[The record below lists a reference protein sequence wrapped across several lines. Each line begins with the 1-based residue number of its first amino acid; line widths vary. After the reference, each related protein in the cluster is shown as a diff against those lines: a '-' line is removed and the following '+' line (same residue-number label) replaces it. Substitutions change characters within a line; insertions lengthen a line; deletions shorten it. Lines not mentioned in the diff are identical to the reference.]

1 MLNPFT
7 EVNWNPDIRARKKF
21 ADSLIFGFPA
31 IATVLSL
38 VMFLFKHSWKP
49 AFLWLGIIGL
59 MVGIILR
66 LVPQIAKP
74 IYRVWYFL
82 ACCMGFVVGNVLFSL
97 VFYLVF
103 TPLGLCLRMRGNK
116 PLTRGFDRSRKSYWT
131 DAEKPVEVKNYYR
144 QF

>member
-21 ADSLIFGFPA
+21 AESLIIGFPI
-31 IATVLSL
+31 IATVFSL
-38 VMFLFKHSWKP
+38 ITFLFKHSWKP
-49 AFLWLGIIGL
+49 TFLWLGIIGL

-66 LVPQIAKP
+66 LLPQMAKP

-82 ACCMGFVVGNVLFSL
+82 ACCMGFVVGNLLFSL

-103 TPLGLCLRMRGNK
+103 APLGLCLRLRSNK
-116 PLTRGFDRSRKSYWT
+116 ALTKGFDRSRKSYWT
-131 DAEKPVEVKNYYR
+131 DAEKSVEVKSYYR